1 MSSEP
6 DALLGCA
13 EQIAGLGDSDATCR
27 AVVSRGYYAAYHA
40 AKRFHE
46 NLATPGYVM
55 GATGRHQQLL
65 NQLAYPGI
73 SDKNK
78 KYKISVALA
87 KTLRPVYAARV
98 DADYFL
104 EITMEKGRTSQILQA
119 CRGVIEVTA
128 QWIEKKVA

>member
-46 NLATPGYVM
+46 SLATPGSVRE
-55 GATGRHQQLL
+55 ATGRHQQLL

-73 SDKNK
+73 SDKNS
-78 KYKISVALA
+78 KYKVSVALA

-98 DADYFL
+98 DADYHL
-104 EITMEKGRTSQILQA
+104 DLTMERERTSQILAA
-119 CRGVIEVTA
+119 CRGVIETTA
-128 QWIEKKVA
+128 RWTEKKAA